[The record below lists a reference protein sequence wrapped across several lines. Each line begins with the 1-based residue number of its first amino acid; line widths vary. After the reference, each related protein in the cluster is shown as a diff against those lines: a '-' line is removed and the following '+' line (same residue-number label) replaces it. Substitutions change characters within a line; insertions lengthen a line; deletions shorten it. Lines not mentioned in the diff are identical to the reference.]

1 MRAALLSALFTSSFW
16 PNKYSGFAQNLYFSI
31 SGIGSDIV
39 VKGTIWLELFRKSS
53 FQITL
58 EEIEPCHDVGEP
70 VRRRPL
76 YI

>member
-1 MRAALLSALFTSSFW
+1 MRAALLSTPFASSFW

-39 VKGTIWLELFRKSS
+39 VKGTIWLELLRKP

-58 EEIEPCHDVGEP
+58 EEIEPCHDVREP
-70 VRRRPL
+70 VRRPPL
-76 YI
+76 HI